1 MDGARVAEL
10 ARSMAERLGIGG
22 LLEQRP
28 EDLSGGEQQR
38 VALARALVTRPRA
51 LLLDEPLSS
60 VDMNAR
66 LRLRRELKRVHR
78 ETGTTFLHVTH
89 DTDEAL
95 YLADRVGVMLEGAV
109 RQTGSPEDI
118 FSRPSDREVAEFL
131 GMNNILPAEF
141 VRPGICR
148 AGGVEVQAAGMDESS
163 SFIWIRPEEIIL
175 SAEPFRSS
183 ARNQLRCVVEEWE
196 PSGRLLAVRVAAGGL
211 PLTALITRSSF
222 QALHLEP
229 GRPVYCTFKSSAVRC
244 F

>member
-1 MDGARVAEL
+1 
-10 ARSMAERLGIGG
+10 
-22 LLEQRP
+22 
-28 EDLSGGEQQR
+28 
-38 VALARALVTRPRA
+38 
-51 LLLDEPLSS
+51 
-60 VDMNAR
+60 MNAR

-131 GMNNILPAEF
+131 GMKNILPAEF

-148 AGGVEVQAAGMDESS
+148 AGGVEVHAAGMDESS

-183 ARNQLRCVVEEWE
+183 ARNQFRCVVQEWE

-211 PLTALITRSSF
+211 RLTALITRSSF
-222 QALHLEP
+222 QALRLEP
-229 GRPVYCTFKSSAVRC
+229 GRSVYCTFKSSAVHC